1 MSFNNSFKPDFLA
14 VTTAM
19 LSMQLSVESSDT
31 HTITKKKKL
40 KKSRNAKTQT
50 KKEIH
55 KTWIQSQPKIR
66 PNWNA
71 LNATVCLLPR
81 HSHNYK
87 NRNIKHK
94 QKIEIQKHKQK
105 QKKKY
110 KNTNKNTKTQTK
122 IEIQK
127 HDQNQR
133 QLQCFECNCLSTP

>member
-31 HTITKKKKL
+31 HTITKKREKKQKCKNTKIL
-40 KKSRNAKTQT
+40 KQKTQT

-105 QKKKY
+105 LKKKY

-122 IEIQK
+122 IETTAM
-127 HDQNQR
+127 
-133 QLQCFECNCLSTP
+133 L